1 MEIRTS
7 FTLPIQCLFCLL
19 LFPLSLAVS
28 IYAASDD
35 IAMPDTMQIVKE
47 GDVGVVVPRGGRIRK
62 ESSFMVKEDPEDYAS
77 RKFSESETRFQMIEK
92 EIALLKDEVASIKTA
107 AEAVRADS
115 ETPAATDQPAEIQI
129 TESL

>member
-1 MEIRTS
+1 
-7 FTLPIQCLFCLL
+7 
-19 LFPLSLAVS
+19 
-28 IYAASDD
+28 
-35 IAMPDTMQIVKE
+35 MPDTMQIVKE